1 MLQITNNLV
10 SVDWLFKS
18 LHEENLVILN
28 CTIKKITNKSKEQKQ
43 EINQI
48 KGAIFFDIKNEF
60 SDKKSNFPNTVLH
73 PKEFE
78 KKAQEIGVNKN
89 SIIVCYDNLGV
100 YSSPRVWWM
109 FKLMGFN
116 NIAVLNGGFPE
127 WKSKNYPIEKTTK
140 SINNKGNFKVNYKPE
155 KLKCTKNILASI
167 KDNNHLVFDA
177 RSNERFYGTAPEPR
191 REVKGGHIPKS
202 ISLPYSE
209 ILENGK
215 LKSEEELKSIFN
227 NLNPNNKE
235 LIFSCG
241 TGITASILA
250 LGAELS
256 GSKNYA
262 VYDGSWTEWGSTNG
276 LPIEK

>member
-1 MLQITNNLV
+1 MLQLKSNLV
-10 SVDWLFKS
+10 SVDWLFKN
-18 LHEENLVILN
+18 LDEENLVILN
-28 CTIKKITNKSKEQKQ
+28 STIQKVTNKSKEDKP
-43 EINQI
+43 ENNQI

-60 SDKKSNFPNTVLH
+60 SDKKSTYPNTVLNS
-73 PKEFE
+73 KEFE
-78 KKAQEIGVNKN
+78 KKAREIGINKN
-89 SIIVCYDNLGV
+89 SIIICYDNLGV

-116 NIAVLNGGFPE
+116 NIAVLNGGYPE
-127 WKSKNYPIEKTTK
+127 WKSKNYPIEKTSK
-140 SINNKGNFKVNYKPE
+140 KISKNGNFKVNYKPE
-155 KLKCTKNILASI
+155 KLKYTKNILASI
-167 KDNNHLVFDA
+167 KENSNLIFDA
-177 RSNERFYGTAPEPR
+177 RSNERFYATVPEPR
-191 REVKGGHIPKS
+191 KEVKGGHIPKS

-215 LKSEEELKSIFN
+215 LKSEEALKSIFK

-250 LGAELS
+250 LGAEIC
-256 GSKNYA
+256 GIKNHS

-276 LPIEK
+276 LPIEI